1 MSKPVEI
8 FIAYSRK
15 DTTLLDEF
23 RVHLKPLERAG
34 KVQIWY
40 DGEIEPG
47 AVWEEAIKKHLHNS
61 HIILLL
67 VSANAIASDYFYDK
81 EVSDA
86 LERHRQGKASVV
98 PMIMRPCTWDAT
110 PLAELQAIPKN
121 GKPVTSWNDRD
132 EAYSDAAKSLWNM
145 VNNIERLQREQAA
158 EALRRQQET
167 EADRIAAERRRQDEA
182 RQRREAEAEAQ
193 RSEQER
199 QRLEAEEQ
207 LRQKTEERRQKEE
220 AERKALLSRQT
231 EYERHIAEAQKHL
244 RRRDWSRTQ
253 TAAQAALQV
262 APEDADAQT
271 LLQQAEA
278 GSRQPAPPKPPY
290 LQWAGLAAG
299 VLLAVFIIVKV
310 ASGPGKKSEAE
321 VAARAYAEAWRKAE
335 LENTLPAWQGFLADW
350 PDGERADDAQRRMD
364 ELAAKFRALLGDAEI
379 MANADDKA
387 GACSQLR
394 EALKI
399 NPEEPRV
406 VQYFRNL
413 GCD

>member
-15 DTTLLDEF
+15 DATLLAEF

-47 AVWEEAIKKHLHNS
+47 AVWEEAIKKHLHSS

-67 VSANAIASDYFYDK
+67 VSADAIASDYFYDK

-167 EADRIAAERRRQDEA
+167 EANRMAEERRREEDIRREREA
-182 RQRREAEAEAQ
+182 VEQQQHREAEHRRREANERRAEYERLKAEAQ
-193 RSEQER
+193 IQ
-199 QRLEAEEQ
+199 
-207 LRQKTEERRQKEE
+207 
-220 AERKALLSRQT
+220 
-231 EYERHIAEAQKHL
+231 L
-244 RRRDWSRTQ
+244 RRRNWPRAIR
-253 TAAQAALQV
+253 AAQAALQA
-262 APEDADAQT
+262 APEDADAQN

-278 GSRQPAPPKPPY
+278 GSRQPVPPKQPY

-321 VAARAYAEAWRKAE
+321 VAAREYAEAWRKAE
-335 LENTLPAWQGFLADW
+335 EDNNLVAWRAFLKIY
-350 PDGERADDAQRRMD
+350 PDGDRKEAAQQRVD
-364 ELAAKFRALLGDAEI
+364 LLEKKLKALLNDAEVLLEI
-379 MANADDKA
+379 GDKA
-387 GACSQLR
+387 GACYNLHN
-394 EALKI
+394 ALLIVPNDSDILQRIKKA
-399 NPEEPRV
+399 
-406 VQYFRNL
+406 
-413 GCD
+413 GC